1 MENKLNEANITLE
14 EQIFFEKQMHSL
26 AEGKAD
32 ELHQEINKLHID
44 MDKLNITIN
53 ELNEDPFQILLSWVK
68 AALQPLG
75 LKEIYLY

>member
-1 MENKLNEANITLE
+1 MRMQQNSATSKINDLELEVRKLTEVENKLNEANITLE

-44 MDKLNITIN
+44 IDKFNIAIN
-53 ELNEDPFQILLSWVK
+53 ELN
-68 AALQPLG
+68 
-75 LKEIYLY
+75 